1 MISFV
6 HALTRGTD
14 TLKENT
20 PLDLSVFPNPV
31 KGCIEI
37 ENCICI
43 NAYRR

>member
-31 KGCIEI
+31 IKVVLKLKT
-37 ENCICI
+37 
-43 NAYRR
+43 AFV